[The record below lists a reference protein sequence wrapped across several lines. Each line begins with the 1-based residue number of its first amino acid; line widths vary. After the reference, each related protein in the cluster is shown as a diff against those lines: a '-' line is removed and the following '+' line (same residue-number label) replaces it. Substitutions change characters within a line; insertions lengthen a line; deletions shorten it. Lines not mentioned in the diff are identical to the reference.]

1 MGKLFPHTKTRIP
14 ASLHKKA
21 IPRPLRQ
28 AKSEGDC
35 CSKFTSMSRSQY
47 KQAGKNDQSQY
58 INNNSKSSSN
68 NHDDGD
74 NDPGYFTFTE
84 KSFMS
89 SLVQM
94 P

>member
-1 MGKLFPHTKTRIP
+1 
-14 ASLHKKA
+14 
-21 IPRPLRQ
+21 
-28 AKSEGDC
+28 
-35 CSKFTSMSRSQY
+35 MSRSQY